1 MKKASSV
8 KTIVESQA
16 ASASAAASSPTS
28 KSFCA
33 SRIGCG
39 IGRACLSVV
48 RRIYEWVFK
57 QFLHA

>member
-8 KTIVESQA
+8 KNHRRESSCRCVCCSIFPDEQV
-16 ASASAAASSPTS
+16 
-28 KSFCA
+28 FCA

-57 QFLHA
+57 QFLHT